1 MFASKQIISSRI
13 KKRRGAESDD
23 ASQAMVAAPLT
34 KAERRHH
41 IAALTELGAEF
52 QTLAARP
59 FPSTVSA
66 LIITAN
72 DAAIGAIK
80 GNFDQEVGFI
90 TACIDAPQ
98 LNDHYR
104 PQVHDY

>member
-1 MFASKQIISSRI
+1 MFASK
-13 KKRRGAESDD
+13 RRHAESDD

-41 IAALTELGAEF
+41 LAALTELGAEF
-52 QTLAARP
+52 QTRAARP
-59 FPSTVSA
+59 FPRTVSA
-66 LIITAN
+66 LIITGN
-72 DAAIGAIK
+72 DAVLGAIK

-90 TACIDAPQ
+90 TTCIDAPQ
-98 LNDHYR
+98 INVHYL